1 MSKLFE
7 EITLGGVT
15 IKNRYAM
22 APMGVI
28 HDHDGG
34 ISPEQQAY
42 LTERAKGGFGLIYP
56 SAHTVTDKYELPLY
70 SGNYLCTYS
79 QALRLRD
86 AVEEIHRFGAKFAIQ
101 LTPGYGRV
109 NIGPP
114 PETIHVSA
122 SENPVFYHPDALC
135 HELTV
140 EEIQELVGCMGTAAW
155 YAKSAGVDIIEM
167 HAYGGYLFD
176 QFMSKMWNRRED
188 DYGGS
193 LENRMRFF
201 MECYYA
207 VRSVVGPDFPV
218 SVKFTPEHGI
228 PGGRTLDD
236 EGLEIT
242 RILDNMG
249 FAFIHLDDGCYERYN
264 KAIPCAYD
272 PAGCQV
278 HVAERLRREGIKS
291 PFLIQGK
298 LNDPETAERLVES
311 GIADMIA
318 LGKQSIADPFFPT
331 KVKAGH
337 FEDINYCTACCEC
350 INGGTIDTHP
360 MGCAI
365 NPYAMREKEFKPLQK
380 AAAKRRLL
388 VIGGGPGGMNTAK
401 LAAEQGH
408 TVELWEKSGT
418 LGGNIN
424 AAGGPDFKFD
434 MKRYNEN
441 LQKQVYKAGVNVR
454 LLKEATREAVDAFA
468 PDAVIIAAGSS
479 PLVPPIPGVEGANV
493 VDAVSVLT
501 RKSGTGD
508 KVVVLGGGEVGCEAA
523 LYLERLGKQVTVV
536 EMLDQ
541 ILSAPMANN
550 ARIGFNWYLNES
562 NIEFKTGTKLLEI
575 QSGKVKLENA
585 EGQFEQACDT
595 VVLAVGFKSD
605 KTLADSLKGGEYK
618 VFTIGDYNKPRK
630 VWYAVHEGFHILR
643 QLDDLLMGC

>member
-1 MSKLFE
+1 MPKLFD
-7 EITLGGVT
+7 EINIGGVC
-15 IKNRYAM
+15 IKNRLAM

-28 HDHDGG
+28 HDLDGG
-34 ISPEQQAY
+34 ISPAQKAY

-56 SAHTVTDKYELPLY
+56 SAHTVTDKYELPMY

-79 QALRLRD
+79 HALRLKS
-86 AVEEIHRFGAKFAIQ
+86 AVDEIHRFGAKVAVQ

-109 NIGPP
+109 NVGPP
-114 PETIHVSA
+114 PETVHVSA
-122 SENPVFYHPDALC
+122 SDNSVFYYPESTC
-135 HELTV
+135 HVLTID
-140 EEIQELVGCMGTAAW
+140 EIKEMVNCMGTAAW

-176 QFMSKMWNRRED
+176 QFMSEMWNRRD
-188 DYGGS
+188 DEYGGS

-207 VRSVVGPDFPV
+207 VRSVVGPDFPI

-228 PGGRTLDD
+228 PGGRTLDG
-236 EGLEIT
+236 EGLTIT

-249 FAFIHLDDGCYERYN
+249 FAYIHLDDGCYERYN

-272 PAGCQV
+272 PAGSQI
-278 HVAERLRREGIKS
+278 HVAESLRREGIKS

-298 LNDPETAERLVES
+298 LNDPATAQRLLEEGV
-311 GIADMIA
+311 ADMIA
-318 LGKQSIADPFFPT
+318 IGKQSIADPFFPT

-350 INGGTIDTHP
+350 MNGGTIDSHP

-365 NPYAMREKEFKPLQK
+365 NPMAMRENEPGLTAPKV
-380 AAAKRRLL
+380 KRKIL

-408 TVELWEKSGT
+408 TVELWEKTGA
-418 LGGNIN
+418 LGGNIK

-434 MKRYNEN
+434 MKRYSEN

-454 LLKEATREAVDAFA
+454 LLKEATREAVDKLA

-479 PLVPPIPGVEGANV
+479 SIIPPIPGVDGENV
-493 VDAVSVLT
+493 VDAVSVLS
-501 RKSGTGD
+501 KKCGTGD

-523 LYLERLGKQVTVV
+523 LYLSRMGKQVTVV
-536 EMLDQ
+536 EMQDS
-541 ILSAPMANN
+541 ILTAKMANN
-550 ARIGFNWYLNES
+550 ARIGLNYYLNEAG
-562 NIEFKTGTKLLEI
+562 IEFKTATKLVDI
-575 QSGKVKLENA
+575 QSDKVKLAND
-585 EGQFEQACDT
+585 EGEYEQACDT

-605 KTLADSLKGGEYK
+605 RALADSLKGGDYK
-618 VFTIGDYNKPRK
+618 VFTIGDYNQPRK
-630 VWYAVHEGFHILR
+630 VWYAVHEGFEIIRH
-643 QLDDLLMGC
+643 LDDLMLGC